1 MRCCC
6 DNSNQVYM
14 DCCRVD
20 RWWLSVAVCCVWQSV
35 EAVRKRKLQL
45 MRFSETVRRDDA
57 LRTTRQRLRQTD
69 HWSMIGDRQRRAFEQ
84 LCDEVRRQRRCDSHK
99 SSSSS
104 SSTEPSQRRCGDK
117 IRTDEV
123 LAAVKPSSSDFLA
136 ATTTTKTSICCVG
149 INERMTNGESVQ
161 HVASTTSTE
170 VTAPS
175 VCVTL
180 GVTTTSGTRQSVVTS
195 VALCVTTVGCL
206 CTSTTS
212 TTEHLC
218 AVMASTSASAVAARQ
233 SYVTASS
240 TAARCV
246 SRAPSKL
253 PSPAVRGRVT
263 FHERPTEIPTTNGD
277 VVSRDNNDNN
287 DSHKDD
293 DDDDKTVPQDS
304 SSVALTST
312 LTTNPMTLADVDKP
326 RNLQCT
332 SSNGFSGVP
341 QLLSNRKDNSQ
352 KVSNFTSSAPDFGGV
367 KENVPPGTALVN
379 GINDNVTSTNATPE
393 RVDRPASA
401 SHQQQ
406 RGGCSGKGVVG
417 TSSTGNNTARVGK
430 MPPPVPTR
438 TSSVLTGGVVAAR
451 SVAARPMSWQA
462 KVNGHLPGKEPSR
475 ATPAPA
481 PRSSSVPPE
490 STIKNSLSYPGAFK
504 RDRASPATA
513 TGEVDIDVTETDIYW
528 LTRYKPT
535 VDIRRPKVSEFFLSR
550 RSTTLESGKWKYFP
564 VQSEGLHNL
573 CPRDAKTGTT
583 RWNHLLRQC
592 V

>member
-1 MRCCC
+1 M
-6 DNSNQVYM
+6 
-14 DCCRVD
+14 
-20 RWWLSVAVCCVWQSV
+20 CCVWQSV

-57 LRTTRQRLRQTD
+57 LRSTRQRLRQTD

-104 SSTEPSQRRCGDK
+104 SSVEPSQRRCGDK

-123 LAAVKPSSSDFLA
+123 LTAVTPRSSDSLA
-136 ATTTTKTSICCVG
+136 ATTTTKASICCVG
-149 INERMTNGESVQ
+149 RNERMTNGESVQ

-180 GVTTTSGTRQSVVTS
+180 GVTTTSGTRQTVVTS

-206 CTSTTS
+206 STSTTS
-212 TTEHLC
+212 TTEDLC
-218 AVMASTSASAVAARQ
+218 VVTTSTSASAVAARQ

-263 FHERPTEIPTTNGD
+263 FHERPTEIPTMNGD
-277 VVSRDNNDNN
+277 VVSRDNN

-293 DDDDKTVPQDS
+293 DDDKTVPQGS

-312 LTTNPMTLADVDKP
+312 LTPVMLADVDKP
-326 RNLQCT
+326 RNLQCS

-401 SHQQQ
+401 SHQHQ
-406 RGGCSGKGVVG
+406 RRGCSGKTVVV
-417 TSSTGNNTARVGK
+417 TSSTGNSTARVGK

-438 TSSVLTGGVVAAR
+438 TSSVLTGGGGAAR

-475 ATPAPA
+475 ATPPPA

-513 TGEVDIDVTETDIYW
+513 TGDVDIDVTETDIY
-528 LTRYKPT
+528 
-535 VDIRRPKVSEFFLSR
+535 
-550 RSTTLESGKWKYFP
+550 
-564 VQSEGLHNL
+564 
-573 CPRDAKTGTT
+573 
-583 RWNHLLRQC
+583 
-592 V
+592 

>member
-1 MRCCC
+1 M
-6 DNSNQVYM
+6 
-14 DCCRVD
+14 
-20 RWWLSVAVCCVWQSV
+20 
-35 EAVRKRKLQL
+35 EAIRKRKLQL

-69 HWSMIGDRQRRAFEQ
+69 HWSIIDDRQRRAFEQ
-84 LCDEVRRQRRCDSHK
+84 LCDEVRRQRRCRDSHAADHK
-99 SSSSS
+99 SSSPS
-104 SSTEPSQRRCGDK
+104 SSTEPCQRRCGDT

-123 LAAVKPSSSDFLA
+123 LATVPPSSSDSLA
-136 ATTTTKTSICCVG
+136 ATTTTTTSICCVG
-149 INERMTNGESVQ
+149 IKERMMNGGSVQ
-161 HVASTTSTE
+161 HVASTTSAE
-170 VTAPS
+170 VTSP

-180 GVTTTSGTRQSVVTS
+180 GVTTTSETRQTVVTS

-218 AVMASTSASAVAARQ
+218 VVMTSTSTSATAARQ
-233 SYVTASS
+233 SCVTASS

-277 VVSRDNNDNN
+277 VVSRDNND
-287 DSHKDD
+287 SHK

-312 LTTNPMTLADVDKP
+312 LTTNPMTLTDVDEP
-326 RNLQCT
+326 RNHQCT
-332 SSNGFSGVP
+332 SSNVELSPGLSRVP
-341 QLLSNRKDNSQ
+341 QLLNNRKDNGQ
-352 KVSNFTSSAPDFGGV
+352 KVSNSTSSAPDFGGV

-379 GINDNVTSTNATPE
+379 GIDDNVTSTNATPE
-393 RVDRPASA
+393 RVDRPTSA
-401 SHQQQ
+401 PHQHQ
-406 RGGCSGKGVVG
+406 RGGCSGKGVVV
-417 TSSTGNNTARVGK
+417 TSSTRNSTARVSK
-430 MPPPVPTR
+430 VPPPVPTR
-438 TSSVLTGGVVAAR
+438 TSSVLTGAGVAAR
-451 SVAARPMSWQA
+451 SVAARPISWQA

-475 ATPAPA
+475 ATPPPA

-513 TGEVDIDVTETDIYW
+513 TGEVDIDMTETDIY
-528 LTRYKPT
+528 
-535 VDIRRPKVSEFFLSR
+535 
-550 RSTTLESGKWKYFP
+550 
-564 VQSEGLHNL
+564 
-573 CPRDAKTGTT
+573 
-583 RWNHLLRQC
+583 
-592 V
+592 